1 MPYSISREYKRGK
14 YQCTFVLLFDWLGI
28 SCMTT
33 DNFCFYL
40 QNRLIQTNQTG
51 GPQYSDTYPF
61 SILWYKSRVKV
72 TESDKHSSLL
82 LYGSNF
88 GCNNIYGRK
97 KEKLP
102 LMFISYPSQG
112 TLTKGEGSVRLTSSL
127 R

>member
-1 MPYSISREYKRGK
+1 
-14 YQCTFVLLFDWLGI
+14 
-28 SCMTT
+28 MTT

-51 GPQYSDTYPF
+51 GQQYSDTSPF
-61 SILWYKSRVKV
+61 SIPWYKSMVKV

-102 LMFISYPSQG
+102 LMFIIYPSQG